1 MHTSKVTHL
10 NEITLSNFN
19 QLRVVESGRDLAP
32 RDQWEPLDAV
42 EVGVFDGRDSCVG
55 EQLLGGVV
63 DELSVKD
70 REGHLSGGGTTI
82 LRRFK

>member
-32 RDQWEPLDAV
+32 RDEWE
-42 EVGVFDGRDSCVG
+42 
-55 EQLLGGVV
+55 LLPRKKITKKKKKNNKRKLIKYLGCRLNTS
-63 DELSVKD
+63 EIFIITTAF
-70 REGHLSGGGTTI
+70 EG
-82 LRRFK
+82 

>member
-32 RDQWEPLDAV
+32 RDEWE
-42 EVGVFDGRDSCVG
+42 
-55 EQLLGGVV
+55 LLPRKKNQQK
-63 DELSVKD
+63 EKK
-70 REGHLSGGGTTI
+70 TI
-82 LRRFK
+82 KEN